1 MIEALVDIDTH
12 DPGGRPMR
20 TFVVHPEERGPHP
33 VVLFLMDAPGMRE
46 EIRDM
51 SRRLA
56 TAGYYVM
63 APHLY
68 YRWVDGYNLF
78 ETEDRDRMFEL
89 MMGLSNAMVTDD
101 ARALIA
107 YVDADEAADA
117 MKVGA
122 VGYCMSGPFAVYLL
136 GAIPDRMRAGASI
149 HGVRLVADA
158 DDSPHLKLAD
168 SKGVVYV
175 GAAET
180 DHYAPPEM
188 IDAFE
193 EARVEAGCAGRTEWY
208 PGTAHGFAFR
218 ERPRYDKDSSER
230 HWERLH
236 DLFSRNLA
244 PISPP

>member
-1 MIEALVDIDTH
+1 MIESFVDIDTQ
-12 DPGGRPMR
+12 DPTGRPMN
-20 TFVVHPEERGPHP
+20 TFVVHPEEHGPHP

-46 EIRDM
+46 EICDM

-56 TAGYYVM
+56 SAGYYVM

-68 YRWVDGYNLF
+68 YRSVDGYNLF

-89 MMGLSNAMVTDD
+89 MMGLTNDMVAND

-107 YVDADEAADA
+107 HADADDAADA
-117 MKVGA
+117 VKVGA

-136 GAIPDRMRAGASI
+136 GSIPDRVRAGASI
-149 HGVRLVADA
+149 HGVRLVTD
-158 DDSPHLKLAD
+158 DPDSPHLQLAQAQ
-168 SKGVVYV
+168 GEVYV

-193 EARVEAGCAGRTEWY
+193 AARVEAGCAGRTEWY
-208 PGTAHGFAFR
+208 PGTEHGFAFR
-218 ERPRYDKDSSER
+218 ERPLYVKDSSER

-236 DLFSRNLA
+236 DLFSRNLG
-244 PISPP
+244 S